1 MHCTDNFQHFQSKVT
16 LHSEDTATRETLHS
30 RWPFLHTMLTYLQTK
45 WIFYAIL
52 YRELRRTLVV
62 TVPHLQSWAE
72 THFFRCVF
80 PTQVS
85 WLRQWELLVTSLSVA
100 SQDSSGNEI
109 THLKTLFP
117 SKAMLNND
125 ITEKAEAASRTRL
138 FQPWPFTP
146 FRNEELNALQISSW
160 QQWEGS
166 GQDGCLCAN
175 QEPADWIRSF
185 RKKGN

>member
-1 MHCTDNFQHFQSKVT
+1 
-16 LHSEDTATRETLHS
+16 
-30 RWPFLHTMLTYLQTK
+30 MLTYLQTK
-45 WIFYAIL
+45 WIFYEIL

-138 FQPWPFTP
+138 FQPWSFTP
-146 FRNEELNALQISSW
+146 FRNEELNALQICASAATAA
-160 QQWEGS
+160 GS
-166 GQDGCLCAN
+166 NERGRDRTAAFALTRSRLIESVALERRGIN
-175 QEPADWIRSF
+175 QMKTFISIQNF
-185 RKKGN
+185 MTL